1 MNEHHLETIWNLYKP
16 YSSLSM
22 HQKTLNERM
31 KQPCAQNIF
40 QIEKEIQYLENK
52 VKILTQDITTFV
64 KST

>member
-1 MNEHHLETIWNLYKP
+1 
-16 YSSLSM
+16 M

-64 KST
+64 EST

>member
-1 MNEHHLETIWNLYKP
+1 
-16 YSSLSM
+16 M

-31 KQPCAQNIF
+31 KQPSAQNIF
-40 QIEKEIQYLENK
+40 QIEKEIQSLENK